1 MFEISDA
8 SGWIVLMQVGSTLA
22 MVGLIW
28 FVQIV
33 HYPLMAQVGQE
44 NFLRYE
50 AEHQRLTTLVVV
62 PLMLSELLSAL
73 MLLWCRPEAVDGGL
87 VWGGLL
93 LVISIWLVTFTV
105 QVPQHARLMISFDTA
120 VHRSLVRGNWI
131 RTAAWTARGGLVLAM
146 LEQLL
151 HSVLASP
158 LVAE

>member
-8 SGWIVLMQVGSTLA
+8 SLWIMLIQIGATLA

-33 HYPLMAQVGQE
+33 HYPLMAHVGRE

-50 AEHQRLTTLVVV
+50 TEHQRLTTLVVV

-73 MLLWCRPEAVDGGL
+73 LLLWCRPDSVASGL
-87 VWGGLL
+87 VWTGLM
-93 LVISIWLVTFTV
+93 LVILIWLITFSV
-105 QVPQHARLMISFDTA
+105 QVPQHARLMISFEPD
-120 VHRSLVRGNWI
+120 VHRRLVRGNWL
-131 RTAAWTARGGLVLAM
+131 RTAAWTTRGVLVLVM

-151 HSVLASP
+151 RPVLTTP
-158 LVAE
+158 LVDG